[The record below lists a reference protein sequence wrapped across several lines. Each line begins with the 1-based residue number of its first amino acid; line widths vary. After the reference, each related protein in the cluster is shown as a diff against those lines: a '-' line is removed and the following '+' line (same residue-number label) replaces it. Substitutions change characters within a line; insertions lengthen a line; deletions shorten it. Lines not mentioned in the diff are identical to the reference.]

1 MKMKFMMSCKE
12 ATEISNR
19 IQDKEHVGI
28 FKKME
33 FKFHIAMCK
42 LCAIYNKQNAQL
54 NELIGKLSSK
64 IKEPTLTERS
74 KIELKEKLKE
84 KAN

>member
-1 MKMKFMMSCKE
+1 MRMKFMMSCKE

-19 IQDKEHVGI
+19 LQDNEPVGL
-28 FKKME
+28 FKRME

-42 LCAIYNKQNAQL
+42 ICAIYNKQNAQL
-54 NELIGKLSSK
+54 NELLGKLSSK
-64 IKEPTLTERS
+64 ITEPKLSESS

-84 KAN
+84 KTD

>member
-1 MKMKFMMSCKE
+1 MRMRFMMSCKE

-19 IQDKEHVGI
+19 LQDNEPVGI

-42 LCAIYNKQNAQL
+42 LCAMYNKQNAQL
-54 NELIGKLSSK
+54 NELLGKLSSK
-64 IKEPTLTERS
+64 ITEPTLTESS
-74 KIELKEKLKE
+74 KMELKEKLKE
-84 KAN
+84 KAE

>member
-19 IQDKEHVGI
+19 LQDKESVSLM
-28 FKKME
+28 KKIE

-54 NELIGKLSSK
+54 NELLGKLSSK
-64 IKEPTLTERS
+64 IAEPTLTESS

-84 KAN
+84 KMD

>member
-12 ATEISNR
+12 ATEISNQL
-19 IQDKEHVGI
+19 QDKESVSLMKRI
-28 FKKME
+28 E

-42 LCAIYNKQNAQL
+42 LCAMYNKQNAQL
-54 NELIGKLSSK
+54 NELLGKLSSK

-84 KAN
+84 RVD